1 MYVIKKMQLNKLKAM
16 PIVSNRALFLSCGP
30 KPATIDS
37 KDTSDC
43 ATDPVPYGA
52 KPTQLLSLAQDMINK
67 AYEMRDTG
75 GNAQPLTP
83 TNPVNK

>member
-30 KPATIDS
+30 KPATIES

-52 KPTQLLSLAQDMINK
+52 KPTQLLGLAQEMINK
-67 AYEMRDTG
+67 AYEMRETE

-83 TNPVNK
+83 INPVNK